1 MEEQNPLGFSS
12 SGAFC
17 HISSLFPRINNFI
30 FICVGHHW
38 FHDMTLQR
46 KNFWTAHPT
55 SCPLSSLFSFCS
67 SSSIFLAS
75 LVLLLLSSISFSA
88 QGSMTSVVSAAQYHL
103 RRSPFG
109 MPSTSALSSK
119 YRHWA
124 IGTRIAAGSSST
136 GSRLLGIRGGAS
148 STSLSEAICGGRERL
163 IQVQIIHR
171 HGDRTPITPIVK
183 QMEYWNSTLPQPQLL
198 EKISRGIR
206 LRRSSGSYEPMKHG
220 ARGNPPFG
228 QLTSLG
234 LFQMIQLG
242 SQLREDLCCT
252 HPNTT
257 NSILT
262 TNKLFTVDTPLH
274 PSRIQARSTDFPRT
288 IQSLQGLLVG
298 LFPDG
303 FDFHAHT
310 NNSHTSHDAENHVME
325 VDLRNAHY
333 HIPDPQPRHTKLQE
347 RLERQADLRE
357 HIQRKEMDMLPLAIK
372 VTNDLLSHNY
382 IQEHEAKQVSFGFNV
397 ASPSQEEPSSNFI
410 LPWPQLAEIT
420 KCLRVHN
427 LLPPTIT
434 HEEQELILKYTSWKW
449 FETLQH
455 SKLGKLAMHH
465 MMVDLL
471 DNMLHLIREVE
482 QVVKEEIED
491 DTYPSRSSNNTSALL
506 HIYSAH
512 DSTLIGLMCALQLT
526 QPAEWPEY
534 ASYLKIEL
542 LALEEAENDHDE
554 KTAKSTT
561 TKQKKYYVRF
571 SLNGTLLQCKI
582 GQSNDNDD
590 NSNLIDMI
598 PLEKLQEFIH
608 DLSHIEEH
616 DEDMAKL
623 KKSIVSS

>member
-1 MEEQNPLGFSS
+1 
-12 SGAFC
+12 
-17 HISSLFPRINNFI
+17 
-30 FICVGHHW
+30 
-38 FHDMTLQR
+38 
-46 KNFWTAHPT
+46 
-55 SCPLSSLFSFCS
+55 
-67 SSSIFLAS
+67 
-75 LVLLLLSSISFSA
+75 
-88 QGSMTSVVSAAQYHL
+88 
-103 RRSPFG
+103 
-109 MPSTSALSSK
+109 MPSTSSLSSN
-119 YRHWA
+119 YRHWG
-124 IGTRIAAGSSST
+124 IGARIAAGSSST
-136 GSRLLGIRGGAS
+136 RSRLIGIRGGAS
-148 STSLSEAICGGRERL
+148 TSLSLSEAINAGRGRL
-163 IQVQIIHR
+163 VQVQIIHR
-171 HGDRTPITPIVK
+171 HGDRTPITPIAK

-206 LRRSSGSYEPMKHG
+206 LQRSSGSYEPMKHG

-242 SQLREDLCCT
+242 SQLREELCCT
-252 HPNTT
+252 HTHTT
-257 NSILT
+257 NSILPM
-262 TNKLFTVDTPLH
+262 NKLFTLHTPLH
-274 PSRIQARSTDFPRT
+274 PSRIKARSTDFPRT

-303 FDFHAHT
+303 FGAHAHT
-310 NNSHTSHDAENHVME
+310 NNNTIHDADSHVME

-357 HIQRKEMDMLPLAIK
+357 HILRKEEDMLPLAIK
-372 VTNDLLSHNY
+372 VTNHLLSHNY

-397 ASPSQEEPSSNFI
+397 ASPSQEETSSNFI

-449 FETLQH
+449 FETLRH

-471 DNMLHLIREVE
+471 DNMLQLIREAK
-482 QVVKEEIED
+482 QVVEEEED
-491 DTYPSRSSNNTSALL
+491 GTPRSCSSDSNSTLL

-512 DSTLIGLMCALQLT
+512 DSTLIGLMCAFQLT

-542 LALEEAENDHDE
+542 LALEEEEDDVNGE
-554 KTAKSTT
+554 KTKKSTT

-571 SLNGTLLQCKI
+571 SLNGSLLQCKT
-582 GQSNDNDD
+582 GQSNDKDD
-590 NSNLIDMI
+590 NSNLLDLI

-608 DLSHIEEH
+608 DLSHMEEQG
-616 DEDMAKL
+616 EDMAKL